1 MTAKE
6 LLERQKEI
14 QEKVEDIA
22 KNLKSEA
29 SPIYD
34 GVADIEG
41 YLKSS
46 PRVMWL
52 LKEPYDDDFKSDGTP
67 CGGGWSF
74 TENDAWS
81 NDSWNNP
88 SFRTMIITMYNYLH
102 KLKYG
107 EREPLDN
114 DPDYWKVLKQIAFVN
129 FNKLPAQKR
138 SSVLPDTFKEIVL
151 EQIHCYTPQ
160 VVICG
165 NTFWQ
170 FAWDLFG
177 GKPEYF
183 KSYWYHDIYKKDNT
197 LFVDAYHPA
206 QWRYSQE
213 EYIDNLVEILND
225 YTNLKL

>member
-6 LLERQKEI
+6 LELCQEEI
-14 QEKVEDIA
+14 QAKVENLA
-22 KNLKSEA
+22 KKINCEA
-29 SPIYD
+29 APIYD
-34 GVADIEG
+34 GVADIEA

-52 LKEPYDDDFKSDGTP
+52 LKEPYDEFKSDGTP

-74 TENDAWS
+74 TDNDAW
-81 NDSWNNP
+81 NENSWNNS
-88 SFRTMIITMYNYLH
+88 SFRTIIITMYNYLH
-102 KLKYG
+102 KLNYVN
-107 EREPLDN
+107 REDIDN
-114 DPDYWKVLKQIAFVN
+114 DAEYWNVLKQIAFVN

-138 SSVLPDTFKEIVL
+138 SRVLPDVFRDIVL
-151 EQIHCYTPQ
+151 EQIHCYNPQ

-177 GKPEYF
+177 GKPEYT
-183 KSYWYHDIYKKDNT
+183 KSYWYHDIYKKGAT

-206 QWRYSQE
+206 QWRYSQK

-225 YTNLKL
+225 YTNLIK